1 MLLHIYHDQF
11 FILFFNFILIP
22 KHYFLYKNNNT
33 APQQNIG
40 TKTSSKLNKIVT

>member
-22 KHYFLYKNNNT
+22 KHYFLYKKNNT
-33 APQQNIG
+33 APQ
-40 TKTSSKLNKIVT
+40 